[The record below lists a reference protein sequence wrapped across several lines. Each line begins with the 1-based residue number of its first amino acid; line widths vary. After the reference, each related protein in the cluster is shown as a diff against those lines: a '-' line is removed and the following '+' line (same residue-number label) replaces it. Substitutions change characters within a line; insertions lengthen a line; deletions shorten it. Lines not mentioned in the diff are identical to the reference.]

1 MANEQAGSTV
11 AENIT
16 QVVLDGFTGAGFGSP
31 ETYADHLFECG
42 LIGVDEYRTVRLA
55 LVDRWVNSSS

>member
-16 QVVLDGFTGAGFGSP
+16 QVVLDGFTGAGFDSP
-31 ETYADHLFECG
+31 ETYADHLFEGG